1 MHSTGD
7 SSVPCMIYGTDFD
20 HVQRTMAW
28 KLFYNILVV
37 PAMWCAFQCAGF
49 FNKKIRRGIE
59 GRQDLL
65 NNIKKD
71 VNFLR
76 GHHRLWFHSSSLGEF
91 EQAKPIIASIKQ
103 SHPEIGI
110 IATFFSPSGYEHSKS
125 YKLADV
131 ISYLPFDS
139 YRQVDSFVDIVQP
152 TAVIMVRYDVWPNL
166 IWALDKRKI
175 PVMIANATMKK
186 NSIRKI
192 FLVRQFHRAL
202 YNCFSSI
209 LTVSD
214 SDRTSFGDFHL
225 SHPVVETIGDTRF
238 DQVKTR
244 SDEAAKKNILP
255 NRIVKGKKIF
265 IVGQSW
271 EADDNVVL
279 PVLFKIQKRMPELLT
294 ILVPHEPT
302 VEHLE
307 QVENRLEGQTSFIRF
322 SEMNQY
328 AGEKVILVDSVGI
341 LVPLYKYAHVAYVGG
356 SFRQG
361 VHNVLEPAAFSL
373 PVVFG
378 PKHTNSQEAV
388 TLAGQGGGFV
398 VEDEKELYR
407 ILRTLLENESKR
419 LEAGKKARHLVDK
432 NLGATERFLKHLMP
446 LFVPR

>member
-1 MHSTGD
+1 
-7 SSVPCMIYGTDFD
+7 V
-20 HVQRTMAW
+20 
-28 KLFYNILVV
+28 
-37 PAMWCAFQCAGF
+37 
-49 FNKKIRRGIE
+49 
-59 GRQDLL
+59 
-65 NNIKKD
+65 NN
-71 VNFLR
+71 
-76 GHHRLWFHSSSLGEF
+76 
-91 EQAKPIIASIKQ
+91 
-103 SHPEIGI
+103 
-110 IATFFSPSGYEHSKS
+110 
-125 YKLADV
+125 
-131 ISYLPFDS
+131 
-139 YRQVDSFVDIVQP
+139 FVDIVQP

-166 IWALDKRKI
+166 IWALHKRNI

-192 FLVRQFHRAL
+192 FLLRQFHRAL

-214 SDRTSFGDFHL
+214 NDKISFGDFLL
-225 SHPVVETIGDTRF
+225 SHPTVETIGDTRF
-238 DQVKTR
+238 DQVKIR
-244 SDEAAKKNILP
+244 SDEAAKKHILP
-255 NRIVKGKKIF
+255 HRIVKGKKVF
-265 IVGQSW
+265 VVGQSW

-279 PVLFKIQKRMPELLT
+279 PVFFKIQKRMPDLLT
-294 ILVPHEPT
+294 IIVPHEPT

-307 QVENRLEGQTSFIRF
+307 QVEYRLEGHTSFIRF

-373 PVVFG
+373 PVMFG

-388 TLAGQGGGFV
+388 ALAKQGGGFV

-419 LEAGKKARHLVDK
+419 IEAGKKARQLVDR

-446 LFVPR
+446 LLALR

>member
-1 MHSTGD
+1 
-7 SSVPCMIYGTDFD
+7 
-20 HVQRTMAW
+20 MAW
-28 KLFYNILVV
+28 KLFYNLFVV
-37 PAMWCAFQCAGF
+37 PVMWCAFQCAGF
-49 FNKKIRRGIE
+49 FNEKIRRGIQ

-65 NNIKKD
+65 RKIKGEID
-71 VNFLR
+71 R
-76 GHHRLWFHSSSLGEF
+76 SRAHYRLWFHSSSLGEF
-91 EQAKPIIASIKQ
+91 EQAKPIIAAIKK
-103 SHPEIGI
+103 SNPDVSI
-110 IATFFSPSGYEHSKS
+110 IATFFSPSGYEHSTS
-125 YKLADV
+125 YKLADT

-139 YRQVDSFVDIVQP
+139 YRTVNDFVDIVRP

-166 IWALDKRKI
+166 IWALNKRKI
-175 PVMIANATMKK
+175 PMMIANATMKQ
-186 NSIRKI
+186 NSIRKA
-192 FLVRQFHRAL
+192 FLLRQFHRAL

-214 SDRTSFGDFHL
+214 SDKASFGDFRL

-238 DQVKTR
+238 DQVKIR
-244 SDEAAKKNILP
+244 SDEAARKHILP
-255 NRIVKGKKIF
+255 NRVIKGKKVFVI
-265 IVGQSW
+265 GQSW
-271 EADDNVVL
+271 EADDDVVL
-279 PVLFKIQKRMPELLT
+279 PVLFKMQKKMPELLT

-373 PVVFG
+373 PVIFG

-388 TLAGQGGGFV
+388 ALAEQGGGFV
-398 VEDEKELYR
+398 VGDEKELYR

-419 LEAGKKARHLVDK
+419 LEAGKKARFLVDK
-432 NLGATERFLKHLMP
+432 NLGATERFLKYLMP
-446 LFVPR
+446 LLEPR

>member
-1 MHSTGD
+1 
-7 SSVPCMIYGTDFD
+7 
-20 HVQRTMAW
+20 MAW

-37 PAMWCAFQCAGF
+37 PAMWCAFQCAGL
-49 FNKKIRRGIE
+49 FNKKIRRGIQ
-59 GRQDLL
+59 GRRNLFTI
-65 NNIKKD
+65 IKEE
-71 VNFLR
+71 VNLSHGR
-76 GHHRLWFHSSSLGEF
+76 HRLWFHSSSLGEF
-91 EQAKPIIASIKQ
+91 EQAKPIIAAIKQ
-103 SHPEIGI
+103 SHPEIDI

-125 YKLADV
+125 YKLADI

-139 YRQVDSFVDIVQP
+139 YRQVNEFVDVVQP
-152 TAVIMVRYDVWPNL
+152 TAVVMVRYDVWPNL
-166 IWALDKRKI
+166 IWALHKRNI

-186 NSIRKI
+186 NSIRKT

-202 YNCFSSI
+202 YDCFSSI

-214 SDRTSFGDFHL
+214 SDKASFGDFLL
-225 SHPVVETIGDTRF
+225 SGPTVETIGDTRF
-238 DQVKTR
+238 DQVKIR
-244 SDEAAKKNILP
+244 SDEAAKKHILS
-255 NRIVKGKKIF
+255 NRIVRGKKIF

-279 PVLFKIQKRMPELLT
+279 PVLYKIQKRMPDLLT

-307 QVENRLEGQTSFIRF
+307 QVEYRLEGHTSFIRF

-378 PKHTNSQEAV
+378 PKHANSQEAV
-388 TLAGQGGGFV
+388 ALADQGGGFV

-407 ILRTLLENESKR
+407 ILRTLLENEPKR
-419 LEAGKKARHLVDK
+419 IEAGKKARRLVDK
-432 NLGATERFLKHLMP
+432 NLGATDRFLQHLMP
-446 LFVPR
+446 LFMQQ

>member
-1 MHSTGD
+1 
-7 SSVPCMIYGTDFD
+7 MIHGIEFH
-20 HVQRTMAW
+20 HVQCKMAW

-37 PAMWCAFQCAGF
+37 PAMWCAFQCGGF
-49 FNKKIRRGIE
+49 FNKKIRRGIQ

-65 NNIKKD
+65 KTIKEE
-71 VNFLR
+71 VNR
-76 GHHRLWFHSSSLGEF
+76 SGTHHRLWFHSSSLGEF
-91 EQAKPIIASIKQ
+91 EQAKPIIAAIKQ

-125 YKLADV
+125 YKQVDI

-139 YRQVDSFVDIVQP
+139 YREVNNFVDIVRP

-166 IWALDKRKI
+166 IWALHKRNI
-175 PVMIANATMKK
+175 PVLIANATMKK

-214 SDRTSFGDFHL
+214 SDKSSFGDFLL
-225 SHPVVETIGDTRF
+225 SHPVVATIGDTRF
-238 DQVKTR
+238 DQVKIR
-244 SDEAAKKNILP
+244 SDEAAKKHILP

-265 IVGQSW
+265 VVGQSW
-271 EADDNVVL
+271 DADDNVVL
-279 PVLFKIQKRMPELLT
+279 PVLFKIQKRMPDLLT

-307 QVENRLEGQTSFIRF
+307 QVEYRLQGRTSFIRF

-378 PKHTNSQEAV
+378 PRHTNSQEAV
-388 TLAGQGGGFV
+388 ALAEQGGGFI

-419 LEAGKKARHLVDK
+419 IEAGKIARHLVDK
-432 NLGATERFLKHLMP
+432 NLGATDRFLKHLML

>member
-1 MHSTGD
+1 
-7 SSVPCMIYGTDFD
+7 
-20 HVQRTMAW
+20 MAW
-28 KLFYNILVV
+28 KLFYNILIV

-49 FNKKIRRGIE
+49 FNKKIRRGIR

-65 NNIKKD
+65 KNITEEI
-71 VNFLR
+71 NRL
-76 GHHRLWFHSSSLGEF
+76 GAHHRLWFHSSSLGEF
-91 EQAKPIIASIKQ
+91 EQAKPIISSIKRL
-103 SHPEIGI
+103 HPDVNI
-110 IATFFSPSGYEHSKS
+110 IATFFSPSGYEHSTS
-125 YKLADV
+125 YKLADI

-139 YRQVDSFVDIVQP
+139 YRRVNSFVDIVQP
-152 TAVIMVRYDVWPNL
+152 TTVIMVRYDVWPNL
-166 IWALDKRKI
+166 IWALHKRHI

-202 YNCFSSI
+202 YNCFSFI

-214 SDRTSFGDFHL
+214 NDKTSFSDFLL
-225 SHPVVETIGDTRF
+225 SRPTVATIGDTRF
-238 DQVKTR
+238 DQVKIR
-244 SDEAAKKNILP
+244 SDEAAKKHILP
-255 NRIVKGKKIF
+255 NRIIKGKKIF
-265 IVGQSW
+265 VVGQSW

-279 PVLFKIQKRMPELLT
+279 PVIFKIQKRTPDLLT

-307 QVENRLEGQTSFIRF
+307 QVEYHLEGRTSFIRF
-322 SEMNQY
+322 SELNQY

-373 PVVFG
+373 PVLYG

-388 TLAGQGGGFV
+388 ALAQQGGGFV
-398 VEDEKELYR
+398 IEDEKDLYR

-419 LEAGKKARHLVDK
+419 IEAGKKARLLVDK
-432 NLGATERFLKHLMP
+432 NLGATERFLKYLTP
-446 LFVPR
+446 LLESR